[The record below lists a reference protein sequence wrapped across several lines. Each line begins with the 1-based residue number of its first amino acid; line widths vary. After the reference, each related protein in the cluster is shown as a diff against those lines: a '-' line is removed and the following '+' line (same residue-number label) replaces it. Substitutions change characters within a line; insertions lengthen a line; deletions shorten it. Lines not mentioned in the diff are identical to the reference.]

1 MPPQGLMASTGRNA
15 QDQFEPSNSG
25 LHEFMP
31 PHEEEMSYQLS
42 HNEREALYTCLI
54 KEYLDFDSMTGTFVD
69 WLKSNGR
76 ALGDSRG
83 DFSTS
88 SMPLIRR
95 PSTPR
100 R

>member
-1 MPPQGLMASTGRNA
+1 MPPQGLLASTGGNA
-15 QDQFEPSNSG
+15 PDQLDTSDKA
-25 LHEFMP
+25 LHELMP
-31 PHEEEMSYQLS
+31 PHEEELSYQLS
-42 HNEREALYTCLI
+42 HNEREALYMCLI